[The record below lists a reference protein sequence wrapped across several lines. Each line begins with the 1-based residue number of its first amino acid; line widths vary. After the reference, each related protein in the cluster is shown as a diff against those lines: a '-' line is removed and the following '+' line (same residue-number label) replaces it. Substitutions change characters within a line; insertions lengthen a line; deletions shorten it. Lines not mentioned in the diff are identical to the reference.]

1 MAKKIELDEIK
12 PKLKYIDEHGILP
25 HLCYALQAE
34 DKPVM
39 LTGDTGTGKSF
50 VVREICDVM
59 KWQYETINFHSA
71 MTQGEI
77 IGKYDFDGNG
87 KVVWRDGVLTRCMRE
102 GKVFIGE
109 EANAMSS
116 SVSLCF
122 YSPMDFK
129 REVVLTKKDGE
140 VVKAHPDFRIVFT
153 GNLGYRGT
161 EKFNPA
167 VQNRVAEWIEVPYL
181 SAEIEAQLLIREKG
195 IDKVIAQNMSRVAS
209 AVRANRDKSGFAPLS
224 TRCMLNWA
232 EKVKGG
238 FEPLTAAETTIIPTL
253 AEAPKERDIVRQF
266 VKSVFHKKKF
276 DDDDDED

>member
-1 MAKKIELDEIK
+1 MKKIELEQIK
-12 PKLKYIDEHGILP
+12 PKLKFIDEWGILP
-25 HLCYALQAE
+25 NVCYALNRAT
-34 DKPVM
+34 KPLM
-39 LTGDTGTGKSF
+39 LTGDTGSGKSF
-50 VVREICDVM
+50 LVREICEAMD
-59 KWQYETINFHSA
+59 WEYETVNFHSA

-77 IGKYDFDGNG
+77 IGKYDFGADG
-87 KVVWRDGVLTRCMRE
+87 KVVWHDGVLTRCMRE

-109 EANAMSS
+109 EANGMSS

-167 VQNRVAEWIEVPYL
+167 IQNRVAEWVDVPYL
-181 SAEIEAQLLIREKG
+181 SADIEAQLLIRETG
-195 IDKVIAQNMSRVAS
+195 IGKEIAQNMVRVAG

-232 EKVKGG
+232 QKVKDGG
-238 FEPLTAAETTIIPTL
+238 FEPLVAAETTIIPTL
-253 AEAPKERDIVRQF
+253 ADAPKERDIVRQF
-266 VKSVFHKKKF
+266 VKSVFSKKKF
-276 DDDDDED
+276 DDDD

>member
-1 MAKKIELDEIK
+1 MKKIDLDKLK

-25 HLCYALQAE
+25 SICYALNE
-34 DKPVM
+34 CKPVM
-39 LTGDTGTGKSF
+39 LTGDTGSGKSF
-50 VVREICDVM
+50 VVREICEVM
-59 KWQYETINFHSA
+59 GWEYETTNFHSA

-77 IGKYDFDGNG
+77 IGKYDFDKDG
-87 KVVWRDGVLTRCMRE
+87 KVVWRDGILTRCMRE

-116 SVSLCF
+116 AVSLCF

-167 VQNRVAEWIEVPYL
+167 VQNRVAEWVEVPYL
-181 SAEIEAQLLIREKG
+181 SQEIEAQLLIRETG
-195 IDKVIAQNMSRVAS
+195 VDKAVAKNMVGVAA

-224 TRCMLNWA
+224 TRCMINWA
-232 EKVKGG
+232 EKVKKGG
-238 FEPLTAAETTIIPTL
+238 FEPLIAAETTIIPTL
-253 AEAPKERDIVRQF
+253 AETPKERDIVREF
-266 VKSVFHKKKF
+266 VKSVFVTKKF
-276 DDDDDED
+276 DEDD

>member
-1 MAKKIELDEIK
+1 MKKIELDKIK
-12 PKLKYIDEHGILP
+12 PQLKYIDEHNILP
-25 HLCYALQAE
+25 NVVYALNGN
-34 DKPVM
+34 KPFM
-39 LTGDTGTGKSF
+39 LTGDTGSGKSF
-50 VVREICDVM
+50 VVRELCEVA
-59 KWQYETINFHSA
+59 KWDYETINFHSA

-77 IGKYDFDGNG
+77 IGKYDFDQSG
-87 KVVWRDGVLTRCMRE
+87 KVVWHDGVLTRCMRE

-116 SVSLCF
+116 AVSLCF

-167 VQNRVAEWIEVPYL
+167 IQNRIAEWIEVPYL
-181 SAEIEAQLLIREKG
+181 SSDIEAQLLIRETK
-195 IDKVIAQNMSRVAS
+195 IEKETAQNMVRVAA

-224 TRCMLNWA
+224 TRCMINWA
-232 EKVKGG
+232 EKVKIGG
-238 FEPLTAAETTIIPTL
+238 FEPLIAAETTIIPTL

-266 VKSVFHKKKF
+266 VKSVFVKKKF
-276 DDDDDED
+276 DDDD

>member
-1 MAKKIELDEIK
+1 MKKIELDKIK
-12 PKLKYIDEHGILP
+12 PQLKYIDEHNILP
-25 HLCYALQAE
+25 NVVYALNGN
-34 DKPVM
+34 KPFM
-39 LTGDTGTGKSF
+39 LTGDTGSGKSF
-50 VVREICDVM
+50 VVRELCEVA
-59 KWQYETINFHSA
+59 KWSYETINFHSA

-77 IGKYDFDGNG
+77 IGKYDFDSSG
-87 KVVWRDGVLTRCMRE
+87 KVVWHDGVLTRCMRE

-116 SVSLCF
+116 AVSLCF

-167 VQNRVAEWIEVPYL
+167 IQNRIAEWIEVPYL
-181 SAEIEAQLLIREKG
+181 SSDIEAQLLIRETK
-195 IDKVIAQNMSRVAS
+195 IEKEIAQNMVRVAA

-224 TRCMLNWA
+224 TRCMINWA
-232 EKVKGG
+232 EKVKIGG
-238 FEPLTAAETTIIPTL
+238 FEPLIAAETTIIPTL

-266 VKSVFHKKKF
+266 VKSVFQKKKF
-276 DDDDDED
+276 DDDD

>member
-1 MAKKIELDEIK
+1 VAREIELDKIK
-12 PKLKYIDEHGILP
+12 PKLKYIDEWGILP
-25 HLCYALQAE
+25 HVCYALNAG
-34 DKPVM
+34 KPLM

-50 VVREICDVM
+50 VVREICEAM
-59 KWQYETINFHSA
+59 NWKYETINFHSA

-77 IGKYDFDGNG
+77 VGKYDFDGSG
-87 KVVWRDGVLTRCMRE
+87 KVVWHDGVLTRCMRE

-116 SVSLCF
+116 AVSLCF

-140 VVKAHPDFRIVFT
+140 VVKAHPDFRFVFT

-167 VQNRVAEWIEVPYL
+167 VQNRVAEWVEVPYL
-181 SAEIEAQLLIREKG
+181 SAEIEAQLLIRETEIGKE
-195 IDKVIAQNMSRVAS
+195 IAQNMARVAS

-232 EKVKGG
+232 EKTKRGK
-238 FEPLTAAETTIIPTL
+238 FEPLVAAETTIIPTL
-253 AEAPKERDIVRQF
+253 ADAPKERDIVRQF
-266 VKSVFHKKKF
+266 VKSVFSKKKF
-276 DDDDDED
+276 DDDD